1 MLPDAPAST
10 PIFAPVFTVPIL
22 TGLQGAVLFVLK
34 KEVQAVYDLLDQQI
48 KALQELDFPDKGAVP
63 AGSYGQG
70 HESWVIATEHK
81 RAHGVIVDSL
91 VEMRSDLGAFQ
102 SAILAAQAVIGET
115 DEQAEADLQK
125 ALARTQGLDLG
136 VNIDNDDDGVSY

>member
-10 PIFAPVFTVPIL
+10 PIFAPVFTAPIL
-22 TGLQGAVLFVLK
+22 AAVESAVLAVLK
-34 KEVQAVYDLLDQQI
+34 AEVDAVHGVLNDQI
-48 KALQELDFPDKGAVP
+48 AALQSLDFTAKGAVP

-70 HESWVIATEHK
+70 HESYVLASEHK

-91 VEMRSDLGAFQ
+91 LEMRTDLSAFQ
-102 SAILAAQAVIGET
+102 DAILAALAVIGET
-115 DEQAEADLQK
+115 DELAEADLQK

-136 VNIDNDDDGVSY
+136 LNTDNDDDGVDF